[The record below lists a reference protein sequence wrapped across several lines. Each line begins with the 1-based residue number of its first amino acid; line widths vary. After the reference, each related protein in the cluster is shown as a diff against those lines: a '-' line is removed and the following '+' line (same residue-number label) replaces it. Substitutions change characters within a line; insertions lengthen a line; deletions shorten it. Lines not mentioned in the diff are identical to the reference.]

1 MAKKGEAARCACGGG
16 GGDQNDS
23 SLFFSLLLVSKKGT
37 KLLIHSCSTHSPTA
51 RSGLALRRAP
61 KTPSFNSFTTTAAC
75 NSCCKLAARVFFC
88 ISDVQHFWNASF
100 LDVFLMQSA
109 NFQLQCANS
118 QLQSAALTSPL
129 SQLQS
134 AAPLFQLQSAAPL
147 FQLQSAAPLSQLQSA
162 LSQLQ
167 FALSQLYFA
176 LSQLYF
182 ALSQLSSG
190 LDSCLNNAEHKSS
203 TSVILRLP
211 GTKYMK
217 RVKRQ
222 S

>member
-147 FQLQSAAPLSQLQSA
+147 SQLQSA

-167 FALSQLYFA
+167 FA